1 MDTRAKI
8 TSKGQ
13 VTIPKSVRD
22 ALQLHEGDELLFRVE
37 RSRAVI
43 AKTPDLL
50 ALAGSVAVPTH
61 KRGTAWD
68 EIVRRTRRER
78 VRAATLTAFVDTNVL
93 IRHLT
98 GDPPRWRH
106 ARLLRWPTKRNSCS
120 RISCSRSACTCSSP
134 STRSSA
140 RESPS

>member
-1 MDTRAKI
+1 MDVRAKI

-22 ALQLHEGDELLFRVE
+22 ALQLDEGDELLFRVE

-50 ALAGSVAVPTH
+50 ALAGTVAVPAG

-68 EIVRRTRRER
+68 DIVRRTRRER
-78 VRAATLTAFVDTNVL
+78 AGR
-93 IRHLT
+93 R
-98 GDPPRWRH
+98 R
-106 ARLLRWPTKRNSCS
+106 
-120 RISCSRSACTCSSP
+120 
-134 STRSSA
+134 
-140 RESPS
+140 

>member
-1 MDTRAKI
+1 VDSSAKI

-43 AKTPDLL
+43 AKTPNFLEL
-50 ALAGSVAVPTH
+50 AASVPVPAA

-68 EIVRRTRRER
+68 EVLRRTRAD
-78 VRAATLTAFVDTNVL
+78 RAG
-93 IRHLT
+93 R
-98 GDPPRWRH
+98 R
-106 ARLLRWPTKRNSCS
+106 
-120 RISCSRSACTCSSP
+120 
-134 STRSSA
+134 
-140 RESPS
+140 

>member
-22 ALQLHEGDELLFRVE
+22 ALQLHAGDELLFRVE

-50 ALAGSVAVPTH
+50 ALAGTVAVPAD

-68 EIVRRTRRER
+68 DIVRRTRSER
-78 VRAATLTAFVDTNVL
+78 AGR
-93 IRHLT
+93 RH
-98 GDPPRWRH
+98 
-106 ARLLRWPTKRNSCS
+106 
-120 RISCSRSACTCSSP
+120 
-134 STRSSA
+134 
-140 RESPS
+140 